1 MEIPWCYSVSANA
14 SHILLFYCNMVYRAY
29 WEATPPCF
37 PGGSTVLQW
46 EFFLSFR
53 KPCLNS
59 GLPLLHCR
67 DIFRHPVSSV
77 SITSC
82 HYHRWPF
89 RRPQHP
95 NRLAGPP
102 KACLNASACVGFLSG
117 ELTHTPLL
125 SASNSAFCLVDSIPF
140 WFAALIFQFWYTKI
154 RVPVQIPCIFIR
166 LRIFSLLCERPM
178 AASND
183 PNRLARPQRSA
194 PDATKSICTNYIFSH
209 ISMGKL
215 NWSSYDNWAG
225 NIKLW
230 VQRQE

>member
-1 MEIPWCYSVSANA
+1 MPLIFSYSIAIWYIE
-14 SHILLFYCNMVYRAY
+14 HIERQPHRA
-29 WEATPPCF
+29 F
-37 PGGSTVLQW
+37 PVDPLSSN
-46 EFFLSFR
+46 ENFFFLSENRVWTPVCPYSIAVTF
-53 KPCLNS
+53 S
-59 GLPLLHCR
+59 GTQFHP
-67 DIFRHPVSSV
+67 FQSHPVTTTAGHSGDPNILIALPVPQRPASMPLHA
-77 SITSC
+77 STFSPANSPT
-82 HYHRWPF
+82 HRFYPHLTV
-89 RRPQHP
+89 R
-95 NRLAGPP
+95 
-102 KACLNASACVGFLSG
+102 SAAV
-117 ELTHTPLL
+117 
-125 SASNSAFCLVDSIPF
+125 CLVDSIPF